1 MRKTITSIIFL
12 AAAANAFAA
21 TIDGPDK
28 VAHCSG
34 LVRLVAEPSKG
45 GVTAWLVFPAS
56 LDHHVDGNLLLFAA
70 PLQPQ
75 EINFAVIEVTQEP
88 FAILTTQHT
97 VVVTGDSP
105 DDPDQPPPPPP
116 PPPVDLN
123 KAVAKL
129 LSEVPTDY
137 IQFAQPVATN
147 FSSAAA
153 TATADTIDKAQDV
166 LQKLNR
172 DTLPYGPTRDAWNEF
187 FVELNTYLAK
197 QGEPKDIASYREL
210 LRAISAAIESSKPAV
225 KQPAAAKAASPA
237 L

>member
-1 MRKTITSIIFL
+1 
-12 AAAANAFAA
+12 
-21 TIDGPDK
+21 
-28 VAHCSG
+28 
-34 LVRLVAEPSKG
+34 
-45 GVTAWLVFPAS
+45 VTAWLVFPAS

-70 PLQPQ
+70 PLKQQ

-88 FAILTTQHT
+88 FAIITTQHT
-97 VVVTGDSP
+97 VVISGESP

-116 PPPVDLN
+116 PRPGDLN
-123 KAVAKL
+123 NAVAEM
-129 LSEVPTDY
+129 LSEVPIDY

-153 TATADTIDKAQDV
+153 TQTADTINKTQDV

-187 FVELNTYLAK
+187 FVDLNTYLAK

-210 LRAISAAIESSKPAV
+210 LQAISAAIELAKQESKRPA
-225 KQPAAAKAASPA
+225 AAAKAAAAA